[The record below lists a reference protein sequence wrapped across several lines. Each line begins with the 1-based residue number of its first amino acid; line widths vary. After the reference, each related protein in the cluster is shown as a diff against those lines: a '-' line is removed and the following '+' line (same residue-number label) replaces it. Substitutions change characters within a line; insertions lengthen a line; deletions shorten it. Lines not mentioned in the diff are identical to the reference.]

1 MVGCVHDY
9 TVAPPHELLRHIRQ
23 MLPDRS
29 RIGRI
34 DLGDNEK
41 GAASIHGDCDIT
53 RIVIAKL
60 LVVSAAWLVVSVLL
74 GGVGALVRRLFGS
87 PAIDESDVILD
98 WWIGWAFT
106 VAFLL
111 AWHLALAITTLTWI
125 PIAVAGATGVWMA
138 RKDWTRAIQPVLQ
151 GGMWLAV
158 TLVVA
163 WLAVAALTFGP
174 ERQYDTAL
182 YHLQSVRWAQ
192 AYPVVPGLANL
203 DTRFAMNST
212 FFLFGALVETVRV
225 GDTNLRLAAGLLF
238 LPLIV
243 QGIIAL
249 YAGVMARGKMD
260 VRRWFQILM
269 MPVALWQA
277 HQYSSSL
284 SPDGVVF
291 VLSVVLSAELLRILY
306 RDERVTERH
315 EVEVEWDYRLFGILL
330 LVVTGITVKV
340 SFAAFGFAVAA
351 VALWKWSSVRSS
363 RWIPLTRI
371 VAPAIL
377 VAAVWIIHG
386 VILSGYVAYPSPTG
400 SFPVDWKVPHSVVE
414 RELDWIVAW
423 ARSPGMRPRD
433 VLGNNEWLGRWLAN
447 AARDRNV
454 IAAAFT
460 LVLAGALRIGSRR
473 PREQT
478 TDPPSPNA
486 FVFLLPSLLAL
497 GVWFVTAPAIRFTL
511 GPLWVIA
518 VGRLALSAARSR
530 YLSLDATRARIAMRI
545 GLVLVLGAACVVG
558 LNESGSTPAP
568 HPLRQITTLS
578 GLTVYVPVGSDQC
591 GDAPLP
597 CSSHA
602 PNQRLELREPGSIA
616 KGFRVAHDTARRYFR
631 MNTPTESENNSR
643 K

>member
-1 MVGCVHDY
+1 
-9 TVAPPHELLRHIRQ
+9 
-23 MLPDRS
+23 MLPDCS
-29 RIGRI
+29 GIGRI

-41 GAASIHGDCDIT
+41 RAASIHDDCDIT

-60 LVVSAAWLVVSVLL
+60 LVVSAAWLVVSVLF
-74 GGVGALVRRLFGS
+74 GGVGALVRRVFGS

-125 PIAVAGATGVWMA
+125 PIAVAGATGAWMA
-138 RKDWTRAIQPVLQ
+138 RKDWTRATQPVLR

-277 HQYSSSL
+277 RQYSSSL

-351 VALWKWSSVRSS
+351 IALWKWSSVRSS

-414 RELDWIVAW
+414 RERDWIVAW
-423 ARSPGMRPRD
+423 ARSPGIYPQ
-433 VLGNNEWLGRWLAN
+433 VVIGNYDWLGRWLAN
-447 AARDRNV
+447 TAGDRDV
-454 IAAAFT
+454 IAVICT
-460 LVLAGALRIGSRR
+460 LVAAVLLRIGNRQQERS
-473 PREQT
+473 
-478 TDPPSPNA
+478 TDPDRWNA
-486 FVFLLPSLLAL
+486 FVFLLPSLLAV
-497 GVWFVTAPAIRFTL
+497 GVWFPSAPAIRFTI

-518 VGRLALSAARSR
+518 VGTLALSAAGSRRLLLDSQQARVIARS
-530 YLSLDATRARIAMRI
+530 A
-545 GLVLVLGAACVVG
+545 LVFVLASACAVG
-558 LNESGSTPAP
+558 LRESRSAGSPR
-568 HPLRQITTLS
+568 PLKRVTTLS
-578 GLTVYVPVGSDQC
+578 GFLVNVPAGGDQC

-616 KGFRVAHDTARRYFR
+616 KGFRVARDTARRYFR